1 MPTSPE
7 APPHGDPDAQAS
19 SDTKPAIMPTTSFYS
34 PNPKNTTS
42 TDGWTTDRTTRSK
55 SRSSSKRDS
64 SSRTNPTTHTHNRFD
79 IFNTDEDGDATMNN
93 DKSNNPTPNNV
104 TPADE
109 GAIKSPIKKKK
120 KREVK
125 AKSQQ
130 MNQALTDAAA
140 SDPSLLP
147 PPPVKRSHAVKPTTT
162 VQAPAH
168 NQAPVQLTQEERD
181 ANIAKTSA
189 RAVKKA
195 ERAERKSQKAAAKLA

>member
-7 APPHGDPDAQAS
+7 PPPHGDPDAQAS
-19 SDTKPAIMPTTSFYS
+19 SDTKHVIMPTTSFHS
-34 PNPKNTTS
+34 PDPKNTTS

-64 SSRTNPTTHTHNRFD
+64 SSRTNPTTPTHNRFD
-79 IFNTDEDGDATMNN
+79 IFNTDEDGDATMNP
-93 DKSNNPTPNNV
+93 DNNLAPNNV

-147 PPPVKRSHAVKPTTT
+147 PPPAPAKRSHAVESTTT
-162 VQAPAH
+162 VQA
-168 NQAPVQLTQEERD
+168 APHQD
-181 ANIAKTSA
+181 AP
-189 RAVKKA
+189 
-195 ERAERKSQKAAAKLA
+195 